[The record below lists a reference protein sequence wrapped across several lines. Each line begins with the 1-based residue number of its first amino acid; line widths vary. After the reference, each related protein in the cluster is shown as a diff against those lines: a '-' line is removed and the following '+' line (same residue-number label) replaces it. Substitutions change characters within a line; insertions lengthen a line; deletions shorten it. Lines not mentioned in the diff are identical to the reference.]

1 MSIQEAP
8 QSAPSEA
15 SQTTGNAGSP
25 PVRDGEQSGHEA
37 APEAQASG
45 DDDGALPSSV
55 ESENAAQQYEEMKE
69 RYESLVR
76 DLASNPAV
84 MAAINGVSPGGDAQ
98 AQMSPTARA
107 LAEVFGGDDDDSKA
121 WRKGMG
127 KIAESMREEILGE
140 VRAMLGNELGSVKQ
154 TMAKTEFERSVV
166 SNGVPAKD
174 LAAPEFQKHLKALRA
189 DPAFRTLESKRP
201 GSAAKWAAAEWNA
214 RAMARQQNMA
224 NRERVDMAKGSKL
237 NGSAPRGTAT
247 STGKV
252 DFDPRDPSSLSR
264 ISAHL
269 KSGGSLSDIVRKPLL

>member
-15 SQTTGNAGSP
+15 GQTTGNAGSP
-25 PVRDGEQSGHEA
+25 PIRDGEQSGHEA
-37 APEAQASG
+37 APDAKASG

-55 ESENAAQQYEEMKE
+55 ESDGAAERLAEMTE

-76 DLASNPAV
+76 DLSSNPAV
-84 MAAINGVSPGGDAQ
+84 MAAINGVGPGGDAQ
-98 AQMSPTARA
+98 APVSPTARA

-166 SNGVPAKD
+166 ANGVSAKD
-174 LAAPEFQKHLKALRA
+174 MASPEFQKHLKALRS
-189 DPAFRTLESKRP
+189 DPVFRAAESKRAA
-201 GSAAKWAAAEWNA
+201 SAGKWMAAEWNA
-214 RAMARQQNMA
+214 RSVTRQGNLA

-252 DFDPRDPSSLSR
+252 DYDPRDPSSLSR

-269 KSGGSLSDIVRKPLL
+269 KAGGSLSDIVRKPAL